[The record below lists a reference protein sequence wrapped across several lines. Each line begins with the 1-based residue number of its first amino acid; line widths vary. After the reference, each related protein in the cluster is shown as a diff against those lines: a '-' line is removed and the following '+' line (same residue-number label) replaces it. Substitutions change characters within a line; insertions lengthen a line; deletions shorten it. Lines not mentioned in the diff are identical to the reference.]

1 MSDDLGV
8 DGVANGIEPRLA
20 WIFGG
25 PRTGSTWLL
34 ELLTYPLRPT
44 PSTPTGVAPASGG
57 TPVRRLARRLRAPT
71 ATAIPID
78 EPYLAQHLEPL
89 LVIRSDPAD
98 LSSPAIMTLNET
110 RRSDP
115 SYVFNEQYAEVW
127 RPAVRDLILRRFAAQ
142 VERFESEHGHDDLP
156 VVIKEPNGSYGAE
169 LVLSLLPASRMI
181 FLLRDPRDVID
192 SFLDA
197 MTPGGWLA
205 DKPYMRTLETE
216 GDRLHFARTE
226 ARSWLERTLA
236 VRRAWD
242 AHPQE
247 RRYRLRYEDLRADTE
262 ATLGSLL
269 EWLGSPRSPRDLR
282 LAAKGNSFESIPA
295 AERGR
300 GKVRRTAT
308 PGLWRERLSAAE
320 QAAIEEIAGPT
331 IRELGY

>member
-1 MSDDLGV
+1 MRDEPAPEL
-8 DGVANGIEPRLA
+8 AARIEPRLA

-34 ELLTYPLRPT
+34 ELLTHPLRPT
-44 PSTPTGVAPASGG
+44 PSTPTAVAQPGG
-57 TPVRRLARRLRAPT
+57 GAPWRRAARRLRPGA
-71 ATAIPID
+71 AAAIPID

-89 LVIRSDPAD
+89 LVIRSDPGD
-98 LSSPAIMTLNET
+98 LSKPAMMTLNET
-110 RRSDP
+110 RENDP
-115 SYVFNEQYAEVW
+115 SYFFNEQFAEAW
-127 RPAVRDLILRRFAAQ
+127 RPPLRTLILRRFAAQ
-142 VERFESEHGHDDLP
+142 VDLFEREHGRNELP

-169 LVLSLLPASRMI
+169 LLLSLLPGSRMI

-205 DKPYMRTLETE
+205 DKPYMRTLATAD
-216 GDRLHFARTE
+216 DRLHFARTE

-236 VRRAWD
+236 VRRAYD
-242 AHPQE
+242 AHPPE

-262 ATLGSLL
+262 SALSSLC
-269 EWLGSPRSPRDLR
+269 EWMGSPRSARELHA
-282 LAAKGNSFESIPA
+282 AAKSNSFEAIPA
-295 AERGR
+295 ADRGR
-300 GKVRRTAT
+300 GKVRRSAT

-331 IRELGY
+331 INELGY